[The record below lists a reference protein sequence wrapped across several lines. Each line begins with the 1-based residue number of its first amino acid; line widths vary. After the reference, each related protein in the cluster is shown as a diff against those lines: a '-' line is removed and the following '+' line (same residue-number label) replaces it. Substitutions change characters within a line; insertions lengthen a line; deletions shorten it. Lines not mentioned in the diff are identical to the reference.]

1 MRYNNRLYDVLLVSY
16 GSSETT
22 NRFVSYL
29 DLHFKIDSEAR
40 LTTILNDKRDDFNFS
55 IVNFPFICSNIPA
68 AYWVYISQMIRFS
81 IACGSY
87 HDFLDQ
93 GMLLT
98 RNLLNQGLLLFKV
111 KSSHRM
117 FYGRYHDLAYHYG
130 ISVSQ
135 ITMDMF
141 HFS

>member
-68 AYWVYISQMIRFS
+68 AS
-81 IACGSY
+81 A
-87 HDFLDQ
+87 
-93 GMLLT
+93 
-98 RNLLNQGLLLFKV
+98 
-111 KSSHRM
+111 
-117 FYGRYHDLAYHYG
+117 
-130 ISVSQ
+130 
-135 ITMDMF
+135 
-141 HFS
+141 